1 MKNILQKLNNVFDN
15 HKRLVIMS
23 LLMVEDWVTF
33 KQFKEQLE
41 GITDGNLASHI
52 SKLEKNDFL
61 EVKKVFIGRKPQTS
75 YAATDAGR
83 KAFKDHLDAL
93 EELLNSNSKK

>member
-1 MKNILQKLNNVFDN
+1 
-15 HKRLVIMS
+15 MS